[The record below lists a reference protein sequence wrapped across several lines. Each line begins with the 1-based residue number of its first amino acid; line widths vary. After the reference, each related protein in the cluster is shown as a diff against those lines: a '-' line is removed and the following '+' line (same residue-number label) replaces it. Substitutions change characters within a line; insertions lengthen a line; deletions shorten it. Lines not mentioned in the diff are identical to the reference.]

1 MGCGAGSSWS
11 NCCLGPNPGSCFP
24 AQLSH
29 HLSGYPNPPL
39 GTKGPQRSRESLSVS
54 ILQTRNGGRTQR
66 PWLPDTAL
74 DITSHWNN
82 LSASLGAL
90 APRKNTC
97 LPRTPSAPTLAYPPL
112 AIFSCY
118 GHSPCLAETMPKL
131 QAFNPELRPTCLSSQ
146 TSISTPNTWG
156 VLDGSLIPNTIL
168 DISHPGASAYV
179 VPSTGRPDLV
189 LYPTAH
195 PWLKSFRAPS
205 ASSQESPALSCTF
218 PEHLP
223 HPSRD
228 SKRHLNPS

>member
-1 MGCGAGSSWS
+1 MGGRGGELCIPLLILPYPHFQ
-11 NCCLGPNPGSCFP
+11 CCLSSYISGSDHFSCLDPGVP
-24 AQLSH
+24 TQ
-29 HLSGYPNPPL
+29 PL
-39 GTKGPQRSRESLSVS
+39 
-54 ILQTRNGGRTQR
+54 
-66 PWLPDTAL
+66 PWF
-74 DITSHWNN
+74 
-82 LSASLGAL
+82 
-90 APRKNTC
+90 C
-97 LPRTPSAPTLAYPPL
+97 TPSPPWPCPC
-112 AIFSCY
+112 S
-118 GHSPCLAETMPKL
+118 HSPCLAETMPKL
-131 QAFNPELRPTCLSSQ
+131 QVFNPELRPTCLSSQ